1 MKADNRWLQ
10 FLAVLLVW
18 LVFAT
23 HAAAQAQYPSKPV
36 QVILPLQA
44 GSASD
49 VAVRLVV
56 EKMGER
62 LKQSFAV
69 ENVTGAAG
77 MIGADR
83 LVKAGADGYTLGAL
97 NNSILTILPNVRRG
111 KVGFD
116 PFTDFIPIAGLA
128 VIPTFLGV
136 NKDLPV
142 STVQELIALAK
153 ARPGALNYAS
163 GGAGSP
169 QHLATEMFQAFT
181 GVSMTHVPYKG
192 ATQATTDLAAGQ
204 VQVMFVAQALALPH
218 LPSGRVKFIGF
229 AGPQRSSAY
238 PNVPTLQEAGVA
250 NYEYSSWIALF
261 APKGT
266 PPAALKVLRDGA
278 AAVLADAV
286 LAERFAK
293 GGLDMWNLSA
303 ERLAAVIRDDHAR
316 WARVVTTANIST
328 E

>member
-1 MKADNRWLQ
+1 MMLPSGLSQ
-10 FLAVLLVW
+10 SFIML
-18 LVFAT
+18 FACSAFAGG
-23 HAAAQAQYPSKPV
+23 AAAQAVYPAKPV

-62 LKQSFAV
+62 LKQTFTV

-142 STVQELIALAK
+142 STVQELVAMAK
-153 ARPGALNYAS
+153 AKPGSLNYAS

-181 GVSMTHVPYKG
+181 GVAMTHVPYKG
-192 ATQATTDLAAGQ
+192 ATQATTDLAGGQ

-218 LPSGRVKFIGF
+218 LPSGRIRFIGF
-229 AGPQRSSAY
+229 AGPQRSAAY
-238 PNVPTLQEAGVA
+238 PAVPTLQEAGVA
-250 NYEYSSWIALF
+250 NYDYSSWIALF

-266 PPAALKVLRDGA
+266 PAAAQKVLRDSA
-278 AAVLADAV
+278 TAVLADPA

-303 ERLAAVIRDDHAR
+303 ERLATVIRDDHAR
-316 WARVVTTANIST
+316 WAKVVTTANIST